1 MKNPESA
8 ESGRTYLVTVLCL
21 ACLLVGCVI
30 GWVLKGQ
37 RNEAMTDR
45 IVAVSW
51 GDGEYGE
58 AFYGAYVYLVPESG
72 DYSVRARI
80 YIGRGNDYWHE
91 CGEIGRAETDVEAVE
106 KWGTITWTDDGLNI
120 GDPASG
126 GYHMLRTKLESH
138 R

>member
-1 MKNPESA
+1 MANVEIGK
-8 ESGRTYLVTVLCL
+8 SGRILSMFAVAL
-21 ACLLVGCVI
+21 ACLLLGYAI
-30 GWVLKGQ
+30 GWIFGVE
-37 RNEAMTDR
+37 RNKAMTNR